1 MFSPVK
7 STKVYEQIIE
17 QFKIMIANGTLKK
30 GDKLPSERELVS
42 QLGVSRASIREA
54 LSALQMIG
62 FVEARHG
69 EGNFIRENFEESLID
84 PFLLIFMLNGSNK
97 EQILELRRIIEV
109 ETAALAA
116 KKITDEEVKELEVC
130 LEDLT
135 EAENETLKGKYDK
148 KFHYNIAK
156 ASKNILIVN
165 MLNAVSSLMDSFIS
179 EARGRILMVEDNKN
193 VLMKQHR
200 SMLEA
205 LRNHDSKAASNA
217 MSEHLDLIYEY
228 IIKK

>member
-7 STKVYEQIIE
+7 STKVYEQVIE
-17 QFKIMIANGTLKK
+17 QFKTMIADGTLKK
-30 GDKLPSERELVS
+30 GDRLPSERELVS

-109 ETAALAA
+109 ETAAIAA
-116 KKITDEEVKELEVC
+116 EKINNEEIEKLEECLNGLLEAQDEV
-130 LEDLT
+130 
-135 EAENETLKGKYDK
+135 LKGKYDK
-148 KFHYNIAK
+148 EFHYNIAK

-165 MLNAVSSLMDSFIS
+165 MLNAVSSLMDAFIT
-179 EARGRILMVEDNKN
+179 EARGKILMVEGNKD
-193 VLMKQHR
+193 VLMNQH
-200 SMLEA
+200 SA
-205 LRNHDSKAASNA
+205 LLKALKNHDPKAASKA
-217 MSEHLDLIYEY
+217 MREHLDLIFEY
-228 IIKK
+228 IKDR